1 MKTITNYICHS
12 RWIYTAL
19 ALATFAL
26 PWMTLDDELN
36 PTSGL
41 GLLPNLVSQVGHN
54 PDRSVLIAL
63 GLCLLM
69 YGAAALFWNARFQHK
84 TGAIAAFVVAVAAGL
99 LPFLSGP
106 VVQHPYIGWG
116 ATVALFALVSISS
129 AWNRMHASPAHASRH
144 HQ

>member
-1 MKTITNYICHS
+1 MKTITNYISHS

-41 GLLPNLVSQVGHN
+41 GLLPHLVSQIGHN
-54 PDRSVLIAL
+54 PDQPVLIAL
-63 GLCLLM
+63 GLCVLM

-84 TGAIAAFVVAVAAGL
+84 TGAWSAFVTAVAAGL

-106 VVQHPYIGWG
+106 VVQSPHIGWG
-116 ATVALFALVSISS
+116 ATVVLFALVSVSS
-129 AWNRMHASPAHASRH
+129 VVNRVRV
-144 HQ
+144 